1 MYIHPSECRNAGDA
15 LGSVLKTTLDN
26 SKVFA
31 GRTFKKVINTSFS
44 LYNTLIFG
52 FSPSHKI
59 EIKDKKIK
67 LGNGGSEEN
76 CTFLFARSLEDSKK
90 ILKLMTNDPNLFH
103 KREVPSG
110 LNSKENLF
118 SVETREVLKKLR
130 APFSTLLGTKKSREN
145 VRKIIYFEL
154 NRLKEYLVEDK
165 YWGTF
170 IKRIVSAILTD
181 GSDTVNQKKL
191 IELIN
196 KSGSSLRLTSKQID
210 ACTNILE
217 AGRKAKLDEN
227 QIADLINDFV
237 NTALTNSYQ
246 LLNAVIR
253 LAKQNPNILLN
264 INTLL
269 KSDLEE
275 DKLKGRDLVLAFIAE
290 SLRIRPVLPRIT
302 RNLNPDKIIGSGYTK
317 CPVKH
322 ARLVI
327 DTDMMTRSVDVAGE
341 NPMQFSLDRPY
352 LAKGLTSIRDLPFL
366 PFGSGVQQCPAWW
379 LNQTIAEQVVE
390 MLAEHEA
397 QIRVS

>member
-1 MYIHPSECRNAGDA
+1 MYIHPSDCRNAGNA

-31 GRTFKKVINTSFS
+31 GRTFKKIIDPTFS
-44 LYNTLIFG
+44 LYNSLIFR
-52 FSPSHKI
+52 FSFCHQI
-59 EIKDKKIK
+59 EIKGKKIE
-67 LGNGGSEEN
+67 LEHDGSKEN
-76 CTFLFARSLEDSKK
+76 CTFLFARNLEDSKK

-103 KREVPSG
+103 KIEG
-110 LNSKENLF
+110 EGFFNSKENLTT
-118 SVETREVLKKLR
+118 VESKDVLKKLR

-145 VRKIIYFEL
+145 VRKIISFEL
-154 NRLKEYLVEDK
+154 NRLKESVVNDK
-165 YWGTF
+165 GWF
-170 IKRIVSAILTD
+170 EFLKRIVSAILTD
-181 GSDTVNQKKL
+181 GSDTDNQKKL

-196 KSGSSLRLTSKQID
+196 KSGSRLMLTAKQIGV
-210 ACTNILE
+210 CTNALE
-217 AGRKAKLDEN
+217 AGRKAKLDKN

-237 NTALTNSYQ
+237 NTARQNSTDVFV
-246 LLNAVIR
+246 AVIHSVKR
-253 LAKQNPNILLN
+253 NPNILLN

-269 KSDLEE
+269 KSELEE

-317 CPVKH
+317 CPMKH
-322 ARLVI
+322 ARLTI
-327 DTDMMTRSVDVAGE
+327 STDEMTRSVDVAGE
-341 NPMQFSLDRPY
+341 NPRQFSLDRPY

-390 MLAEHEA
+390 MLADREA